1 MIVVGTNIIGYLY
14 LSSTGTEQ
22 AERVL
27 LKDSERVT
35 PLLWRSELRSVLAK
49 DIHRG
54 GLRRE
59 EAKQVIDEAQTLM
72 VGWEYKVVSPDVFR
86 LSAQSGLTA
95 YE

>member
-14 LSSTGTEQ
+14 LSSTRTEQ

-54 GLRRE
+54 GLRIEGAE
-59 EAKQVIDEAQTLM
+59 EVLDEAQTLM
-72 VGWEYKVVSPDVFR
+72 TGREYEVVLPDILR
-86 LSAQSGLTA
+86 LSAQSGCTA